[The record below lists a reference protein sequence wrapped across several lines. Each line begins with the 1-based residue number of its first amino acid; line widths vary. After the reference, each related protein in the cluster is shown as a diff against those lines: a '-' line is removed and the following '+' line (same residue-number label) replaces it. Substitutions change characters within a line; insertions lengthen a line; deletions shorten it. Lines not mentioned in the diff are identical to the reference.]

1 MSCPDLGRDGAAP
14 VPDRY
19 RTHAGWICTPEVSLA
34 VPSIRRIFRL
44 APLALLFALPVFAA
58 DNITSTVT
66 NKTTNKPA
74 AGDDVVLIRLQQG
87 MQEATRTKTDARG
100 HFTLTVPDEGIHLVR
115 VTHDKANYFRP
126 APPGT
131 QSVELDV
138 YDAAAKVKGVTG
150 EADVLRIQTDPGD
163 KMLRVVENFFVKNES
178 SPPLTQFSERPF
190 EFVLPDGAVVVGSAA
205 LAPGGMPVQAAPVPL
220 PEKGHYTFLFPIRPG
235 ETRFQVTYTLPY
247 NGSFKFSPSPSM
259 PTDTIA
265 VMMPKSM
272 GFKPDASA
280 QYSPVTEETTAQTY
294 VARTVSPGQSLGFTL
309 SGAGQLPRDTA
320 DQGAGSQ
327 QGANSTPADANA
339 AAAVDANGNPDT
351 TKFGGGLGKPLD
363 PDADHDPWAKY
374 KWWILG
380 CMALLLAGA
389 AGVLLRRPATPATA
403 AVAATPSLAPA
414 GQKAAL
420 QHVLKEELFAIET
433 ERLQKKISEE
443 EYTVYKNALNVI
455 LLRALPQE
463 KDTNAR

>member
-1 MSCPDLGRDGAAP
+1 VLDFN
-14 VPDRY
+14 
-19 RTHAGWICTPEVSLA
+19 
-34 VPSIRRIFRL
+34 RILRL
-44 APLALLFALPVFAA
+44 APLALLFALSAFAA
-58 DNITSTVT
+58 DNITGTVT

-87 MQEATRTKTDARG
+87 MQESTRTKTDARG

-150 EADVLRIQTDPGD
+150 EADVLRIQTDAGD
-163 KMLRVVENFFVKNES
+163 KTLRVVENFFVKNES

-190 EFVLPDGAVVVGSAA
+190 EFVLPDGAVVVASAA

-247 NGSFKFSPSPSM
+247 SGSFKFSPSPSM

-272 GFKPDASA
+272 SFKADGNA

-294 VARTVSPGQSLGFTL
+294 VARTVSPGQPLGFTL
-309 SGAGQLPRDTA
+309 SGAGQLPRDTDNPDNA
-320 DQGAGSQ
+320 QGAGSM
-327 QGANSTPADANA
+327 PADANA
-339 AAAVDANGNPDT
+339 NAAVDANGNPDT
-351 TKFGGGLGKPLD
+351 TKFGGGLGKPID
-363 PDADHDPWAKY
+363 PNADHDPWAKY

-403 AVAATPSLAPA
+403 AAAVPLAPA
-414 GQKAAL
+414 GRNAAL
-420 QHVLKEELFAIET
+420 QHALKEELFALET

-443 EYTVYKNALNVI
+443 DYTIYKNALNII
-455 LLRALPQE
+455 LLRALPPQ
-463 KDTNAR
+463 KDTDAR

>member
-1 MSCPDLGRDGAAP
+1 MLDFNRIL
-14 VPDRY
+14 
-19 RTHAGWICTPEVSLA
+19 
-34 VPSIRRIFRL
+34 RRL
-44 APLALLFALPVFAA
+44 VPLAFLCALPAFAA
-58 DNITSTVT
+58 DNITGIVT

-74 AGDDVVLIRLQQG
+74 AGDDVVLIRLAQG

-131 QSVELDV
+131 QSVDIDV
-138 YDAAAKVKGVTG
+138 YNAEAKVKGVTG

-163 KMLRVVENFFVKNES
+163 KSLRVVENFFVKNES

-190 EFVLPDGAVVVGSAA
+190 EFTLPDGAVVVGSAA

-247 NGSFKFSPSPSM
+247 SGSFKFSPSPSM
-259 PTDTIA
+259 PTDTVAI
-265 VMMPKSM
+265 MMPKSM
-272 GFKPDASA
+272 GFKADGNA

-294 VARTVSPGQSLGFTL
+294 VARTVSPGQPLGFTL
-309 SGAGQLPRDTA
+309 SGAGQLPRDTDNPNQA
-320 DQGAGSQ
+320 AGTQ
-327 QGANSTPADANA
+327 PDGGNTPADANA
-339 AAAVDANGNPDT
+339 SAGVDANGNPDT

-363 PDADHDPWAKY
+363 PEADHDPWAKY

-389 AGVLLRRPATPATA
+389 AGVLLRRPATPATSA
-403 AVAATPSLAPA
+403 ASAPPPLAPVNRT
-414 GQKAAL
+414 AAL
-420 QHVLKEELFAIET
+420 QHALKEEIFALET

-443 EYTVYKNALNVI
+443 DYAVYKNALNVI
-455 LLRALPQE
+455 LLRTLPPQ
-463 KDTNAR
+463 KDADAR